1 MPFLPTS
8 ERDRRELLAA
18 IAIEGEEEL
27 FSSIPVQARF
37 KGSLKVGGPLD
48 ELSLRR
54 HFMVS
59 PSRTIFAGGGI
70 YRHFIPSVV
79 DAISSRQEFLTSYTP
94 YQPEISQGTLQ
105 AAFEFQSMMAILT
118 GMDVSNASLYDGAT
132 ALAEAS
138 LMAQRA
144 KDIRRIVLT
153 RSTNPAYRSVLK
165 TYFRYNPAVEIVE
178 APFDPKTGQADSAVL
193 DKLLGE
199 DAAFFIQQPN
209 FFGVIEP
216 LDEISRIA
224 GKASFWGVV
233 VSEAVS
239 LGLLEPP
246 GSYGCDVVL
255 GEAQS
260 FGNPASAGG
269 PLLGFFCTRKAHM
282 RRMPG
287 RIVGLTRDHSGKR
300 AFCLTLS
307 TREQHIRR
315 EKATSNICTNE
326 GLCAIRAA
334 VYLSAIGPAGLRD
347 VAVQCASGA
356 RALMAALREKGMK
369 PVFSSPVFHEFIVRM
384 NERTR
389 GNLEEKGI
397 VPGIPISS
405 HYPEIADGVLMTV
418 TEMNTNEDIRCLI
431 DNLS

>member
-37 KGSLKVGGPLD
+37 KESLKVGGPLD

-54 HFMVS
+54 YFMVS
-59 PSRTIFAGGGI
+59 PSRTVFAGGGI

-94 YQPEISQGTLQ
+94 YQPEISQGTLH
-105 AAFEFQSMMAILT
+105 AAFEFQSMMAALT

-132 ALAEAS
+132 ALAEAAF
-138 LMAQRA
+138 MAQRA
-144 KDIRRIVLT
+144 KDIHRIVVT
-153 RSTNPAYRSVLK
+153 RSTHPAYRSVLK
-165 TYFRYNPAVEIVE
+165 TYFRHNPAVEIVE
-178 APFDPKTGQADSAVL
+178 APFDPKTGQVDSTVL

-239 LGLLEPP
+239 LGLLVPP

-269 PLLGFFCTRKAHM
+269 PLLGFFCTRKAHV

-356 RALMAALREKGMK
+356 RALIAALREKGMK
-369 PVFSSPVFHEFIVRM
+369 PLFSSPVFHEFVIRM

-389 GNLEEKGI
+389 ENLEGKGI

-431 DNLS
+431 DNL